1 MRAGKTMALAL
12 ALYRQILSVEKKSKI
27 VIAGSGKKIE
37 ISVVVREHGLRGRD
51 GHVVREDHLCL
62 ERGSHQGGTGH
73 DGHAAQEAEAQEK
86 I

>member
-12 ALYRQILSVEKKSKI
+12 ALYQQILSVEKKSNI
-27 VIAGSGKKIE
+27 VIAGHGKTIE

-51 GHVVREDHLCL
+51 GHVVLEDHLHL

-73 DGHAAQEAEAQEK
+73 DGDPPQKTTPQEK